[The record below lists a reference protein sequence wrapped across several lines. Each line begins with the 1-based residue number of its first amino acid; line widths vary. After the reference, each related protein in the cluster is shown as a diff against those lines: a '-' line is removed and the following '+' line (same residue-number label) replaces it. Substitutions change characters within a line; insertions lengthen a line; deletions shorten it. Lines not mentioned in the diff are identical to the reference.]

1 MLTTAMF
8 IILIIILDLPMWA
21 IVTLSI
27 LAIVK
32 FFSSLLFLC
41 LIFVL
46 FTDSGRGYLL
56 WRILKKLK
64 ILSIGLYKS

>member
-8 IILIIILDLPMWA
+8 IILILTLDLPAWA

-46 FTDSGRGYLL
+46 FKDSGRGYLL
-56 WRILKKLK
+56 
-64 ILSIGLYKS
+64 